1 MAVKKNKPIRRFVFL
16 NQLTKPLFRELCI
29 DLAQL
34 LPDASLLS
42 TGDRETLTKE
52 FWGSHL
58 KVRSGPAYNRKGP
71 WRRLCSWLS
80 YTFDSLFVVARAG
93 PETAVLFASNPPII
107 GPFIWLLSKIKGF
120 SYIVLIYDLYPDILV
135 SFGVL
140 RGNGLLTRFWRRCNR
155 AVWESASMVL
165 TIGEKMAERLTCQF
179 DAARTE
185 LGRVA
190 VLPPWADTE
199 VIRPLPKSDNRLAE
213 GMGQLGGT
221 TILYSGNLGISHD
234 VESMLEACRLL
245 RERRDIRFLFIG
257 GGDKWEDVGR
267 FKALHQLDGLSVF
280 PYQSEQQL
288 PFSLALGDIS
298 IVTLDEGAGGLMLP
312 SKLSYYMAAGSA
324 ILGVCSGDNDLKD
337 TIECADCG
345 ICIPPGQPQQLA
357 DAITRMVDSPD
368 LLSRYR
374 ANARKSAESTYSR
387 KICIQS
393 LKELLQKTGYMLP
406 AGSV

>member
-1 MAVKKNKPIRRFVFL
+1 MAVKKNKSIRRFIFL

-29 DLAQL
+29 DVAQL
-34 LPDASLLS
+34 LPDTSLLS
-42 TGDRETLTKE
+42 TGDTETLAKE

-58 KVRSGPAYNRKGP
+58 KVRSGPAYNRKGR
-71 WRRLCSWLS
+71 WRRLFSWVS
-80 YTFDSLFVVARAG
+80 YAFDSLFVVARAG

-107 GPFIWLLSKIKGF
+107 GPFVWLLSKIKGF

-140 RGNGLLTRFWRRCNR
+140 RSNGLLTRFWRRCNR
-155 AVWESASMVL
+155 VVWESASMVI
-165 TIGEKMAERLTCQF
+165 TIGEKMAERLNYQF
-179 DAARTE
+179 NTARTE

-199 VIRPLPKSDNRLAE
+199 VIRPVPKSDNSLAKE
-213 GMGQLGGT
+213 MGQLGGT
-221 TILYSGNLGISHD
+221 TILYSGNLGTSHD
-234 VESMLEACRLL
+234 VDSMLEACRLL
-245 RERRDIRFLFIG
+245 QERRDIRFLFIG
-257 GGDKWEDVGR
+257 GGDKWEDVAR

-280 PYQSEQQL
+280 SYQSEQRL

-298 IVTLDEGAGGLMLP
+298 IVTLDQGAEGLMLP

-345 ICIPPGQPQQLA
+345 ICVPPGHPRQLA
-357 DAITRMVDSPD
+357 DAICRMVDSPD

-393 LKELLQKTGYMLP
+393 LKELLLKTGYMLP
-406 AGSV
+406 A